1 MKSIVFELVLLVSV
15 ASATGTAKKEKHSDS
30 SLDSYLAKVRSAP
43 TSTYAERT
51 PGSLWIDSGPLS
63 DSISD
68 HRARSVGDLVTID
81 VMELTSAE
89 SSASV
94 NTQRKFD
101 ASSGITALG
110 GKINT
115 SGIDSLFSP
124 TSSQTLQGKGQ
135 TASDSK
141 LQTTLSGRV
150 VAILPS
156 GALVLEAQRDVLMN
170 NQRNRIIVR
179 GVARLADI
187 SAEDS
192 IVSTRLSDLEVELAG
207 KGVVSD
213 GTRQPNFVVRWLLR
227 LLNF

>member
-1 MKSIVFELVLLVSV
+1 MKSGVLTVVIFFSV
-15 ASATGTAKKEKHSDS
+15 LAQAGAPKKADKHSD

-43 TSTYAERT
+43 VSTYAERT
-51 PGSLWIDSGPLS
+51 PGSLWIDSGSLS

-68 HRARSVGDLVTID
+68 HRARSVGDLVTIE
-81 VMELTSAE
+81 VMELTSAQ

-101 ASSGITALG
+101 ASSGITALA

-115 SGIDSLFSP
+115 SGIESLFSP
-124 TSSQTLQGKGQ
+124 YSSQALQGKGQ

-179 GVARLADI
+179 GVARLRDI

-213 GTRQPNFVVRWLLR
+213 GTRQPNFLVRLLLR

>member
-1 MKSIVFELVLLVSV
+1 MKSGALAFVIFFSVLGVG
-15 ASATGTAKKEKHSDS
+15 ASKKADKHSD
-30 SLDSYLAKVRSAP
+30 SLDSYLAKVQSAP
-43 TSTYAERT
+43 ASTYAERT
-51 PGSLWIDSGPLS
+51 PGSLWIDSGALS

-68 HRARSVGDLVTID
+68 HRARSVGDLVTIE
-81 VMELTSAE
+81 VMELTSAQ

-101 ASSGITALG
+101 ASSGISALA
-110 GKINT
+110 GKFNT

-124 TSSQTLQGKGQ
+124 YSSQALQGKGQ

-179 GVARLADI
+179 GVARLRDI

-192 IVSTRLSDLEVELAG
+192 IISTRLSDLEVELAG

-213 GTRQPNFVVRWLLR
+213 GTRQPNILVRMLLR

>member
-1 MKSIVFELVLLVSV
+1 MRTTALALLLLVSIPSYAG
-15 ASATGTAKKEKHSDS
+15 ASKKEKHSD
-30 SLDSYLAKVRSAP
+30 SLDSYLAKVRFAP
-43 TSTYAERT
+43 TSTYTERT

-63 DSISD
+63 ESISD
-68 HRARSVGDLVTID
+68 HRARSVGDLVTIE
-81 VMELTSAE
+81 VMELTSAQ

-101 ASSGITALG
+101 ASSGVTALG

-115 SGIDSLFSP
+115 SGIESLFSP
-124 TSSQTLQGKGQ
+124 YSTQNLQGKGQ

-141 LQTTLSGRV
+141 LQTTLSGRI

-156 GALVLEAQRDVLMN
+156 GALVLEATRDVLMN

-213 GTRQPNFVVRWLLR
+213 GTRQPNFAVRWLLR

>member
-1 MKSIVFELVLLVSV
+1 MRTTLLAVIMLSSGIAV
-15 ASATGTAKKEKHSDS
+15 AGATKKDKHSNT
-30 SLDSYLAKVRSAP
+30 LDSYLAKVRSAP
-43 TSTYAERT
+43 TATYTERT

-68 HRARSVGDLVTID
+68 HRARAVGDLITIQI
-81 VMELTSAE
+81 MELTSAE

-110 GKINT
+110 GKIDT

-135 TASDSK
+135 TASNSK

-170 NQRNRIIVR
+170 NQRNRIVVR
-179 GVARLADI
+179 GVARMADI

-213 GTRQPNFVVRWLLR
+213 GTRQPNIVVRWLLR